1 MASLSVN
8 TSCKFMRQTEV
19 IDLIMRAGRTKPYE
33 KINVKQRIRAAREDG
48 HLPRTEKRKGRYW
61 VNTKEFFQWAA
72 QQKGWEN
79 LRSVQGVSSS
89 VAIQVEGV
97 SATSVAGDIFSS
109 TLEARVALLEEKLR
123 KCTAE
128 LEKYKN
134 RSQKAQEAGRKGG
147 TKRKFLD

>member
-19 IDLIMRAGRTKPYE
+19 IDLIVRAGRTKPYE
-33 KINVKQRIRAAREDG
+33 KINVKQRIRAARENG
-48 HLPRTEKRKGRYW
+48 HLPKTEKRKGRVW

-79 LRSVQGVSSS
+79 LRLVQGVSSS
-89 VAIQVEGV
+89 VAIQVEGI

-109 TLEARVALLEEKLR
+109 SLEARVALLEKKLQ

-147 TKRKFLD
+147 TKRKFLE